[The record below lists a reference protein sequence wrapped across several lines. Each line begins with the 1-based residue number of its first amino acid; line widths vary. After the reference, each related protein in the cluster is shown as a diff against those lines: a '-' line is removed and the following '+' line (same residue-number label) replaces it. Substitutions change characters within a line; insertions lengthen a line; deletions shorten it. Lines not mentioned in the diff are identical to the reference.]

1 MTAPVY
7 MSTDIPDRLWDA
19 SAREAR
25 FVVTNYAKTDDHTV
39 LKVALSFG
47 LATEYLVMSA
57 LAALDV
63 ALLADH
69 NSSYSKLAL
78 STARAGLGINIKQ
91 LKTVNYGAALKVLLE
106 HRPYVVNKD
115 VESVMGI
122 RNAAAHMAMGTQ
134 QDNADAMSAFLKVVE
149 GLHRYRPTLAEDDYW
164 GADCVAVVHNLR
176 DAQVNQQKAE
186 FDALVLAA
194 RDRKRTLDEQ
204 VAPSEREHVYS
215 GLENRLVAEAQTW
228 TPDSRSASEHACPAC
243 GRTGRVGWTRHLW
256 DDFEQDATYESVTDG
271 SAPAISVTVEREA
284 TDFKC
289 LVCGFEIGRS
299 VIHLLPN
306 LGDVWVVEEERHELR
321 DDELADYY
329 DSLEAYEPDPD
340 IWLGER

>member
-1 MTAPVY
+1 MTTPVY

-25 FVVTNYAKTDDHTV
+25 FVVTNYTRTDEHSV

-47 LATEYLVMSA
+47 LATEYLIMSA
-57 LAALDV
+57 LASLDV

-69 NSSYSKLAL
+69 TSTYSKLAL
-78 STARAGLGINIKQ
+78 STARAGLGLNIKQ
-91 LKTVNYGAALKVLLE
+91 LKTVNYGTALKVLLE

-115 VESVMGI
+115 VDSVMGI

-134 QDNADAMSAFLKVVE
+134 QDNSDAMSAFLKVVE
-149 GLHRYRPTLAEDDYW
+149 GLHRYRPTLVEDDYW
-164 GADCVAVVHNLR
+164 GADCLDVVQNLR
-176 DAQVNQQKAE
+176 DEQVNQQKAD

-194 RDRKRTLDEQ
+194 KTRKQALDEQ
-204 VAPSEREHVYS
+204 VPASEREHVYS
-215 GLENRLVAEAQTW
+215 GLESRLVEEAQKW
-228 TPDSRSASEHACPAC
+228 PSESRSASEHPCPAC

-256 DDFEQDATYESVTDG
+256 DDFEQVATYDSVTDG
-271 SAPAISVTVEREA
+271 SAPAILVTAEREA

-289 LVCGFEIGRS
+289 LVCGFEIGKS
-299 VIHLLPN
+299 GIHLLPN

-321 DDELADYY
+321 DDELSDYY